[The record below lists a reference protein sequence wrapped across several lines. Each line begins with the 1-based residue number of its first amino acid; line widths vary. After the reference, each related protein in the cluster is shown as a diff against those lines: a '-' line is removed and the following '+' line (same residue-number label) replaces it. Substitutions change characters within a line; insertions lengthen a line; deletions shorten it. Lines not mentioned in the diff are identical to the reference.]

1 MAVNDETPP
10 RTPLDRARILRAAT
24 DAADEHG
31 LEALSMRSLA
41 RRLGVTAM
49 SLYNHVANKEDILE
63 AMIDAVF
70 DEIELPDA
78 TDWKAAIRASSLSAR
93 EALVRHPWA
102 SELLTSALSPGP
114 ARLRHSDWQLR
125 TLREG
130 GLPDELVFHAFH
142 VLESQLLGSTIQ
154 QLNLPEPGEDLA
166 AMAANY
172 LEGFPVDDYP
182 DMGEHIRQHVEPGRH
197 RTRTG
202 FEFALDLILDGLE
215 HARDAEQSG

>member
-1 MAVNDETPP
+1 MAVNDDAPS
-10 RTPLDRARILRAAT
+10 RTPLDRALILRAAIEV
-24 DAADEHG
+24 ADERG

-41 RRLGVTAM
+41 GRLGVTAM
-49 SLYNHVANKEDILE
+49 SLYNHVANKDEILGG
-63 AMIDAVF
+63 MIDAVF
-70 DEIELPDA
+70 DEIELPA
-78 TDWKAAIRASSLSAR
+78 GAEWKAAIRTSSLSAR

-125 TLREG
+125 TLRAG
-130 GLPDELVFHAFH
+130 GLSDELVFHAFH
-142 VLESQLLGSTIQ
+142 VLESQLLGSTVQ
-154 QLNLPEPGEDLA
+154 QLNLPVPGEELA

-172 LEGFPVDDYP
+172 LEAFPVEEYP
-182 DMGEHIRQHVEPGRH
+182 DMGEHIRQHVDPDRH

-215 HARDAEQSG
+215 HARDAEGSG